1 MESSMDPMEVAFV
14 NVALRDVEPAFGY
27 IAEAAQLYRVLEG
40 IQRISVHRPFQVCE
54 SRRISKNSTPITVI
68 YANSY
73 AML

>member
-1 MESSMDPMEVAFV
+1 MESSMDPMEAAIVK
-14 NVALRDVEPAFGY
+14 VALRDVEPAFGY
-27 IAEAAQLYRVLEG
+27 IAEATQSYRVHEG